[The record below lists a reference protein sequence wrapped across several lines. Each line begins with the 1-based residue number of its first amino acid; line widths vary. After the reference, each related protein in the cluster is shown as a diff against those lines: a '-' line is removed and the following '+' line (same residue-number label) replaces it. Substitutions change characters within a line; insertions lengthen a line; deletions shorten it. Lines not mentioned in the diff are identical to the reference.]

1 MKSGTPSRSF
11 VLPPLSSF
19 LLRNGLKLYA
29 VPLPDLP
36 LVSIHLIV
44 PCGAEADPVDQAG
57 LADLSAEMLTLGTRK
72 RTAFQLAAEMDGMGA
87 ILSAYAGWNVTS
99 LQISGLSEDLERLQ
113 QLLLEIYA
121 EPAHSAEEFEQL
133 KKRRIGQLVQQ
144 KDESQIIA
152 DERFQQMLFQG
163 TPYDHPTY
171 GTLESLPKL
180 TIEDVKEFYRRGFLA
195 PESFLVFVGD
205 LLSVDRTSRWVE
217 ENFPSVSQKKPEIRG
232 FSPSSPQGIRT
243 RIINRQDLTQ
253 SQVRLGHIGIP
264 FAHPGYIPFEVM
276 NYILGGGGFS
286 SRLMQKI
293 RSELGY
299 TYGIHSFL
307 EPRKFPGPFTIS
319 TFTPTDITFSCVQEI
334 GLVLQSFLEQG
345 ATVQERDEAVNFFT
359 GSYPRRFETLSQIA
373 QRIIQAEL
381 HGVGVEYLSS
391 YPQRVA
397 GVSLEEVSRIARE
410 HIHPQDLL
418 AVIVGRAEIFRR
430 AFESLGPV
438 EVLQ

>member
-1 MKSGTPSRSF
+1 MKSDIPSRSF

-36 LVSIHLIV
+36 LISIHLIV

-87 ILSAYAGWNVTS
+87 ILSAYAGWNVAS

-152 DERFQQMLFQG
+152 DERFQQLLFQG

-180 TIEDVKEFYRRGFLA
+180 TIENVKEFYRRGFLA

-205 LLSVDRTSRWVE
+205 LSVDRLSRWVE
-217 ENFPSVSQKKPEIRG
+217 ENFPSVSQKRMEIRG
-232 FSPSSPQGIRT
+232 FSPSSPRGLQT
-243 RIINRQDLTQ
+243 RIIDRRDLTQ
-253 SQVRLGHIGIP
+253 SQVRMGHIGIP

-334 GLVLQSFLEQG
+334 GSVLQSFLEQG

-359 GSYPRRFETLSQIA
+359 GGYPRRFETLSQIA

-391 YPQRVA
+391 YPQRIA
-397 GVSLEEVSRIARE
+397 GVSLEEISRTARE

-438 EVLQ
+438 EILQ

>member
-44 PCGAEADPVDQAG
+44 PCGAEADPVEKAG

-72 RTAFQLAAEMDGMGA
+72 RSAFQLAAEMDGMGA
-87 ILSAYAGWNVTS
+87 ILSAYAGWNVAS

-113 QLLLEIYA
+113 QLLLEICA
-121 EPAHSAEEFEQL
+121 EPAHSPEEFEQL
-133 KKRRIGQLVQQ
+133 KQRRIGQLVQQ

-180 TIEDVKEFYRRGFLA
+180 TIEDVKEFYRGSFLA

-205 LLSVDRTSRWVE
+205 LSVDRASRWVE
-217 ENFPSVSQKKPEIRG
+217 ENFPSVSQKKTEIRG
-232 FSPSSPQGIRT
+232 FLPSSARGIQT
-243 RIINRQDLTQ
+243 RIIDRQDLTQ

-334 GLVLQSFLEQG
+334 GSVLQSFLEQG

-391 YPQRVA
+391 YPQRIA
-397 GVSLEEVSRIARE
+397 GVSLEEISRTARE

-430 AFESLGPV
+430 DFESLGPV

>member
-1 MKSGTPSRSF
+1 MKPGTLSRGF

-87 ILSAYAGWNVTS
+87 IFSAYAGWNVFS
-99 LQISGLSEDLERLQ
+99 LQISGLSEDLQQLQ
-113 QLLLEIYA
+113 QLLLEIYV

-144 KDESQIIA
+144 RDESQIIA

-171 GTLESLPKL
+171 GTVESLPKL

-205 LLSVDRTSRWVE
+205 LSVDRTSRWVE
-217 ENFPSVSQKKPEIRG
+217 ENFPSVSQKKMEIRG
-232 FSPSSPQGIRT
+232 FSPSSPVGLRT
-243 RIINRQDLTQ
+243 RIIDRQDLTQ
-253 SQVRLGHIGIP
+253 SQVRMGHIGIP

-334 GLVLQSFLEQG
+334 GSVLQSLLDQG
-345 ATVQERDEAVNFFT
+345 ATAQERDEAVNFFT

-397 GVSLEEVSRIARE
+397 GVTLEEISLSARE
-410 HIHPQDLL
+410 HIHPRDLH

>member
-1 MKSGTPSRSF
+1 MNFGTPFRSF
-11 VLPPLSSF
+11 VLPPVSSF

-72 RTAFQLAAEMDGMGA
+72 RSAFQLAAEMDGMGA
-87 ILSAYAGWNVTS
+87 ILSAYAGWNVAS

-121 EPAHSAEEFEQL
+121 EPAHSPEEFEQL
-133 KKRRIGQLVQQ
+133 KQRRIGQLVQQ

-180 TIEDVKEFYRRGFLA
+180 TIEGVKEFYRRSFLA
-195 PESFLVFVGD
+195 PETFLVLVGD
-205 LLSVDRTSRWVE
+205 LSVDRVSRWVE
-217 ENFPSVSQKKPEIRG
+217 GNFPSVGQKKPEIRE
-232 FSPSSPQGIRT
+232 FSPSSPRGIRT

-334 GLVLQSFLEQG
+334 GSVLQSFLEQG
-345 ATVQERDEAVNFFT
+345 ATAQERDEAVNFFT

-381 HGVGVEYLSS
+381 HGVGVEFLSS
-391 YPQRVA
+391 YPQRIA
-397 GVSLEEVSRIARE
+397 GVSLEEVSRTARE
-410 HIHPQDLL
+410 HIHPSDLL
-418 AVIVGRAEIFRR
+418 AVIVGRAEIFHRD
-430 AFESLGPV
+430 FESLGPV

>member
-1 MKSGTPSRSF
+1 MKSGNPSRSF

-44 PCGAEADPVDQAG
+44 PCGAEADPVELAG

-87 ILSAYAGWNVTS
+87 VLSAYAGWNVAS

-180 TIEDVKEFYRRGFLA
+180 TIENVKEFYRGSFLA
-195 PESFLVFVGD
+195 PGSFLVFAGD
-205 LLSVDRTSRWVE
+205 LSVDRTSRWVE
-217 ENFPSVSQKKPEIRG
+217 ENFPAVSQKKMETRE
-232 FSPSSPQGIRT
+232 FSASSPRGLRT
-243 RIINRQDLTQ
+243 RIIDRRDLTQ

-319 TFTPTDITFSCVQEI
+319 TFTPTGITFSCVQEI
-334 GLVLQSFLEQG
+334 GSVLQSFLEQG
-345 ATVQERDEAVNFFT
+345 ATVQEREEAVNFFT

-381 HGVGVEYLSS
+381 HGVGIEYLSS
-391 YPQRVA
+391 YPQRIA
-397 GVSLEEVSRIARE
+397 GVSLEEISRTARE

-418 AVIVGRAEIFRR
+418 AVIVGRAEIFHR

>member
-1 MKSGTPSRSF
+1 MKSGTTSRGF

-113 QLLLEIYA
+113 HLLLEIYA

-152 DERFQQMLFQG
+152 DEHFQQVLFQG

-180 TIEDVKEFYRRGFLA
+180 SIQDVKGFYRNSFLP
-195 PESFLVFVGD
+195 PETFLVFVGD
-205 LLSVDRTSRWVE
+205 LSVEGVSRWVE
-217 ENFPSVSQKKPEIRG
+217 GNFPSVGQRKPEVRE
-232 FSPSSPQGIRT
+232 FLPSSPPGIRT

-264 FAHPGYIPFEVM
+264 FAHPEYIPFEVM

-293 RSELGY
+293 RSELGF
-299 TYGIHSFL
+299 TYGIHSLL

-319 TFTPTDITFSCVQEI
+319 TFTPTDITFSCIQEI
-334 GLVLQSFLEQG
+334 ASVLRSFLQEG

-359 GSYPRRFETLSQIA
+359 GSYPRRFETLSQVA

-381 HGVGVEYLSS
+381 HGVGIEFLST
-391 YPQRVA
+391 YPERIA
-397 GVSLEEVSRIARE
+397 GVSLEDISRTARE
-410 HIHPQDLL
+410 HIHPSNLL
-418 AVIVGRAEIFRR
+418 GVIVGRAEIFQR

>member
-1 MKSGTPSRSF
+1 MKAGTSFREF
-11 VLPPLSSF
+11 VLPPVSSF
-19 LLRNGLKLYA
+19 RLRNGLKLFA

-36 LVSIHLIV
+36 LVSIHLLI
-44 PCGAEADPVDQAG
+44 PRGAEADPVDRAG

-72 RTAFQLAAEMDGMGA
+72 RSAFQLAAEMDGMGA
-87 ILSAYAGWNVTS
+87 IFSASAGWNVSS

-113 QLLLEIYA
+113 ELLLEIYT
-121 EPAHSAEEFEQL
+121 EPAHSPEEFEQL
-133 KKRRIGQLVQQ
+133 KQRRIGQLIQQ

-152 DERFQQMLFQG
+152 DECFQQTLFQG
-163 TPYDHPTY
+163 TPYDHPPY

-180 TIEDVKEFYRRGFLA
+180 TNEDVKKFYADGFLS
-195 PESFLVFVGD
+195 PGSFLVFVGD
-205 LLSVDRTSRWVE
+205 LSVDGVCRWVE
-217 ENFPSVSQKKPEIRG
+217 GFFPPANRKKPEIRE
-232 FSPSSPQGIRT
+232 FRPSPPRGIRT
-243 RIINRQDLTQ
+243 RIIDRQDLTQ
-253 SQVRLGHIGIP
+253 SQIRLGHIGIP
-264 FAHPGYIPFEVM
+264 LAHPDYIPFEVM

-299 TYGIHSFL
+299 TYGIHSLL
-307 EPRKFPGPFTIS
+307 EPRKVPGPFTIS

-334 GLVLQSFLEQG
+334 GAVLQSFLERG
-345 ATVQERDEAVNFFT
+345 ATAPERDEAVNFFT

-381 HGVGVEYLSS
+381 HEVGIEYLSS
-391 YPQRVA
+391 YPRRIA
-397 GVSLEEVSRIARE
+397 AVSLEEISRVARQYV
-410 HIHPQDLL
+410 HPQDLL
-418 AVIVGRAEIFRR
+418 AVIVGRADVFRR